1 MLVPVTAVCAA
12 TNFIAPEAKLATV
25 IYGVHYCFAHLAVQA
40 NHRTAHWLAIVYIRS
55 GSLDH
60 MSFAIKM
67 AQAQLITYKDELTLI
82 SKKIKELKRRKKVLD
97 DFTLTTNIDVFTDAK
112 AQAKA
117 KAKAKRKAKRKA
129 ERKAKAIAKA
139 ARKTF

>member
-1 MLVPVTAVCAA
+1 
-12 TNFIAPEAKLATV
+12 
-25 IYGVHYCFAHLAVQA
+25 
-40 NHRTAHWLAIVYIRS
+40 
-55 GSLDH
+55 
-60 MSFAIKM
+60 MSVAIKM
-67 AQAQLITYKDELTLI
+67 AQAQLIAYKDELTLI
-82 SKKIKELKRRKKVLD
+82 IKKIKELKRRKKVLD